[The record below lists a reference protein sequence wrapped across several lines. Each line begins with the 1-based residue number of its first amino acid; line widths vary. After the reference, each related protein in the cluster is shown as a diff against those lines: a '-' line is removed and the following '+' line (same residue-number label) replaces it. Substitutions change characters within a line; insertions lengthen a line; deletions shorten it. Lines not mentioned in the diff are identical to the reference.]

1 MFAQTFLECY
11 MNVTVPTGFVVVV
24 LVVDVVV
31 DGVVDVAA
39 LDVWS
44 SEIVV
49 GIIRPISDVESFS
62 CLVDNLISRVV
73 FLM

>member
-1 MFAQTFLECY
+1 MS
-11 MNVTVPTGFVVVV
+11 VVVV
-24 LVVDVVV
+24 LVDVVV
-31 DGVVDVAA
+31 VGVVDESA

-49 GIIRPISDVESFS
+49 GIIRPVSDVESFS